1 MAKKRRRRRT
11 SLLTKAINLLTLGI
25 ALSPILTN
33 LGGTISNPQR
43 LVDLYSA
50 GLSRGSF
57 NKELAIRAY
66 GPLLAAI
73 LFRKGVS
80 MVRKVAHV

>member
-1 MAKKRRRRRT
+1 M
-11 SLLTKAINLLTLGI
+11 TKAINALTLVI
-25 ALSPILTN
+25 AFSPILSN
-33 LGGTISNPQR
+33 ISGTISNPQR

-50 GLSRGSF
+50 GLSSGKF
-57 NKELAIRAY
+57 NKDLAIRAY

>member
-1 MAKKRRRRRT
+1 M
-11 SLLTKAINLLTLGI
+11 SLLTKAINWLTIGI
-25 ALSPILTN
+25 ALSPILTAIPQ
-33 LGGTISNPQR
+33 TISNPQR

-50 GLSRGSF
+50 GLSKGSF
-57 NKELAIRAY
+57 NKDFALRAY